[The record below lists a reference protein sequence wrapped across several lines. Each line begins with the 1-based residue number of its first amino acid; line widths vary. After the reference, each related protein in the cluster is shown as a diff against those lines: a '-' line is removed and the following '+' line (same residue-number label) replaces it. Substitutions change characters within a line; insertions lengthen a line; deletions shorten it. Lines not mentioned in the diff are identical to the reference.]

1 MSEHEG
7 IRKRARSVSRAEEI
21 QAFEQKARKK
31 QPDKPTD
38 GLSPTK
44 RFPFSWNS
52 GFNNFTGFVNWTL
65 LLLSIGGLRLLLE
78 NFIKYGIRV
87 DPLQWFY
94 ILTGQDEAGSEHPSI
109 ILIVY
114 SVVPVVL
121 CLLTEKGLAVEI
133 IPAGPGMVVHIINLL
148 VLILLPMVIIHVKDG
163 FSLVGA
169 SLVTTV
175 YSVFFLKLWSYV
187 QVNMWC
193 RTARL
198 HNKGSLRRQSLS
210 YTNLQLNNHDSG
222 EKKSSEDS
230 KDSKVHLVQYPD
242 NLTLKDLYYFLLAPT
257 LCYELNFPRTDRIR
271 KRFLI
276 KRIFEVLAGTQI
288 IFCVIQQWMIP
299 SVKNSLIPF
308 SNMDFTKA
316 SERMLKLAIPNHL
329 AWLCMFYILFHSWLN
344 LLGEILHFADRSF
357 YNDWWNA
364 NNIDVFWR
372 NWNLPVHRWALR
384 HLYFPMVEMGYS
396 KTQAGIS
403 VFFISAF
410 FHEYMLKSLGRLTHL
425 QISQQMCVVRGARS
439 EVNIAAVSV
448 PLKTYKIWAFMGMMG
463 QIPLSYISRY
473 VERRYG
479 PRFGNLVVWSSIII
493 GQPLCI
499 MMYYHDYIV
508 VHHGKSLLEN
518 YSHV

>member
-1 MSEHEG
+1 MSEQDG
-7 IRKRARSVSRAEEI
+7 IRKRAQSVTRAEEI
-21 QAFEQKARKK
+21 QAVEQKARKN
-31 QPDKPTD
+31 QPDKPCHKPRD
-38 GLSPTK
+38 SL
-44 RFPFSWNS
+44 FSWNS
-52 GFNNFTGFVNWTL
+52 GFDNFTGFVNWGF
-65 LLLSIGGLRLLLE
+65 LLLSIGGIRLLLE

-87 DPLQWFY
+87 DPIQWFY
-94 ILTGQDEAGSEHPSI
+94 ILTGQDESGSEHPSI
-109 ILIVY
+109 VLILY

-133 IPAGPGMVVHIINLL
+133 IPTAPGMLIHIINLL
-148 VLILLPMVIIHVKDG
+148 VLILLPMVIIHIKDG

-169 SLVTTV
+169 SCVTTL
-175 YSVFFLKLWSYV
+175 YSLLFLKLWSYV

-193 RTARL
+193 RVARL
-198 HNKGSLRRQSLS
+198 NQKGSLRRQSLS
-210 YTNLQLNNHDSG
+210 YSNLNQSIKNSNDLKNTNEDAH
-222 EKKSSEDS
+222 KSKESY
-230 KDSKVHLVQYPD
+230 VQYPD
-242 NLTLKDLYYFLLAPT
+242 NLTLRDLYYFLCAPT

-271 KRFLI
+271 KRFLV
-276 KRIFEVLAGTQI
+276 KRIFEVLAGMQI
-288 IFCVIQQWMIP
+288 ILCVIQQWMIP

-308 SNMDFTKA
+308 SNMDFMKA
-316 SERMLKLAIPNHL
+316 SERLLKLAIPNHL
-329 AWLCMFYILFHSWLN
+329 AWLCMFYIMFHSWLN

-384 HLYFPMVEMGYS
+384 HLYLPMVEMGYS
-396 KTQAGIS
+396 KYSAGVT

-410 FHEYMLKSLGRLTHL
+410 FHEYM
-425 QISQQMCVVRGARS
+425 
-439 EVNIAAVSV
+439 VSV

-463 QIPLSYISRY
+463 QIPLSHISRY

-508 VHHGKSLLEN
+508 IHYGESLLED

>member
-1 MSEHEG
+1 MSEQDG
-7 IRKRARSVSRAEEI
+7 IRKRAQSVTRAEEI
-21 QAFEQKARKK
+21 QAVEQKARKN
-31 QPDKPTD
+31 QPDKPCHKPRD
-38 GLSPTK
+38 SL
-44 RFPFSWNS
+44 FSWNS
-52 GFNNFTGFVNWTL
+52 GFDNFTGFVNWGF
-65 LLLSIGGLRLLLE
+65 LLLSIGGIRLLLE

-87 DPLQWFY
+87 DPIQWFY
-94 ILTGQDEAGSEHPSI
+94 ILTGQDESGSEHPSI
-109 ILIVY
+109 VLILY

-133 IPAGPGMVVHIINLL
+133 IPTAPGMLIHIINLL
-148 VLILLPMVIIHVKDG
+148 VLILLPMVIIHIKDG

-169 SLVTTV
+169 SCVTTL
-175 YSVFFLKLWSYV
+175 YSLLFLKLWSYV

-193 RTARL
+193 RVARL
-198 HNKGSLRRQSLS
+198 NQKGSLRRQSLS
-210 YTNLQLNNHDSG
+210 YSNLNQSIKNSN
-222 EKKSSEDS
+222 DS
-230 KDSKVHLVQYPD
+230 KNTNEDAHKSKESHVQYPD
-242 NLTLKDLYYFLLAPT
+242 NLTLRDLYYFLCAPT

-271 KRFLI
+271 KRFLV
-276 KRIFEVLAGTQI
+276 KRIFEVLAGMQI
-288 IFCVIQQWMIP
+288 ILCVIQQWMIP

-308 SNMDFTKA
+308 SNMDFMKA
-316 SERMLKLAIPNHL
+316 SERLLKLAIPNHL
-329 AWLCMFYILFHSWLN
+329 AWLCMFYIMFHSWLN

-384 HLYFPMVEMGYS
+384 HLYLPMVEMGYS
-396 KTQAGIS
+396 KYSAGVT

-410 FHEYMLKSLGRLTHL
+410 FHEYM
-425 QISQQMCVVRGARS
+425 
-439 EVNIAAVSV
+439 VSV

-463 QIPLSYISRY
+463 QIPLSHISRY

-508 VHHGKSLLEN
+508 IHYGESLLED